1 MMNGDDGFGVAAMT
15 PAALA
20 LNIAA
25 ARRRVDVLIRLG
37 EDEDTIARAKAVL
50 AKLEGMGK

>member
-1 MMNGDDGFGVAAMT
+1 MNGDNGFGAAMM
-15 PAALA
+15 PRAALA

-37 EDEDTIARAKAVL
+37 EDEDTIARAQAAL
-50 AKLEGMGK
+50 AKLEGMAK